1 MRYLIGKVLRS
12 SGGLTKPPC
21 TGSNATASRRLA
33 AVQAHRLRHAG
44 SALVLMLALAL
55 GLGSSAPVHAQL
67 FGDDILVAH
76 GNGGTNGAAA
86 IFVVDPVTGEHTV
99 VRDFGIGDN
108 PGIVDPFELAIEADG
123 HILVGD
129 RFNGVFRLN
138 PQTGGTTQLT
148 GGGGTLLGFDLD
160 VNGDLIVWEVQTF
173 EVLPVS
179 RIDPVTLER
188 TIIGQ
193 SGDVIPFPRSLAVEA
208 DGNILLGT
216 VETFIGGGT
225 FNGSLVRMDGTTG
238 DTSVLFDQT
247 GSFGGLAVD
256 TDGTVVASNGLRN
269 LVLRLDVQSR
279 QLIESWPVINAH
291 SVAIESDRQLLTLMR
306 GTPGG
311 ELLRIN
317 PVTGAI
323 TVLAQFNEFA
333 SSVSHAVEVV
343 PELCGNAIV
352 GVGET
357 CDDGNL
363 ENGDGCSAIC
373 QMPPVALC
381 RDVAVAADASC
392 QGIASIDNMSFD
404 PDGEILSLMQNPDNP
419 YALGIT
425 PVTLTVTDD
434 RGESDSCQATVTVS
448 DDSPPTVTC
457 PLSQVLE
464 CTGGSALA
472 TFAASAVDN
481 CSTAPTTSCDPPS
494 GTAFALG
501 ETPVTCTAEDT
512 TGNQSSQCGFTVSV
526 VDTTAPTISSTSAS
540 PSQLWPPNHRMKTV
554 TVAVQAED
562 GCDSTAPSCAI
573 TAISSNEPVD
583 GPDDGSTVPDWEI
596 TGALTAALRAER
608 SGSGSGRVYTIETT
622 CTDAA
627 GNAAT
632 STALVQVPLEL

>member
-1 MRYLIGKVLRS
+1 MRHTIREDI
-12 SGGLTKPPC
+12 PR
-21 TGSNATASRRLA
+21 TGAASRTSTELLSHTTSWPGSA
-33 AVQAHRLRHAG
+33 IPTHRLRQACG
-44 SALVLMLALAL
+44 ALVLMLALTL
-55 GLGSSAPVHAQL
+55 GFGLSQPAGAQL

-269 LVLRLDVQSR
+269 LVQRWDVQSR

-291 SVAIESDRQLLTLMR
+291 SVAIESDRQLLTLSR

-333 SSVSHAVEVV
+333 SWVSHAVEVV

-373 QMPPVALC
+373 QMPPQAFC
-381 RDVAVAADASC
+381 RDVTVSAGATC
-392 QGIASIDNMSFD
+392 QGIASIDDMSFD
-404 PDGEILSLMQNPDNP
+404 PDGMHLTLSQTPDNP
-419 YALGIT
+419 YDLGST
-425 PVTLTVTDD
+425 LVTLTVTDE
-434 RGESDSCQATVTVS
+434 RGESDSCEGFVT
-448 DDSPPTVTC
+448 
-457 PLSQVLE
+457 
-464 CTGGSALA
+464 
-472 TFAASAVDN
+472 
-481 CSTAPTTSCDPPS
+481 
-494 GTAFALG
+494 
-501 ETPVTCTAEDT
+501 
-512 TGNQSSQCGFTVSV
+512 V
-526 VDTTAPTISSTSAS
+526 VDTTAPTIESTSAS
-540 PSQLWPPNHRMKTV
+540 PSQLWPPNHKMKSV
-554 TVAVQAED
+554 SVEVVASDAC
-562 GCDSTAPSCAI
+562 GAIPPSCSI
-573 TAISSNEPVD
+573 TSISSNEPVNSA
-583 GPDDGSTVPDWEI
+583 DDGDTSPDWAI
-596 TGALTAALRAER
+596 TGDLTAELRAER
-608 SGSGSGRVYTIETT
+608 SGSGTGRVYTLETT
-622 CTDAA
+622 CTDEA
-627 GNAAT
+627 GNEAT
-632 STALVQVPLEL
+632 STALVEVPLEL